1 MKKDLQLNTNP
12 NQKVFLNFELQ
23 LKNKPRLKVLKR
35 GQNICF

>member
-1 MKKDLQLNTNP
+1 
-12 NQKVFLNFELQ
+12 LNFELQ